1 MNPIKKSIKLPD
13 GREITLE
20 TGKLA
25 KQADGAVELRMGNTM
40 LLATVCSARE
50 AGEGVDFMPLTVE
63 YKEKYASIG
72 RYPGG
77 FLKREGRSND
87 YEILTS
93 RLVDRVLRPL
103 FPDNYHAETFVN
115 VTLFSAD
122 ENDAPD
128 ALAGLAASAA
138 LAVSDI
144 PFNGP
149 ISEVRV
155 ARVDGEWVIN
165 PTFDQI
171 AKSDIELMVGATYD
185 NIMMVEGELDEASEA
200 ELLEALKVAHEEIK
214 KQCKVVMELE
224 KEAGKETKREYN
236 HEINDEALRADV
248 REKCYDK
255 AYAIAKTGSADKH
268 WRMDSFDAIR
278 DEYIANLPEMTEEQ
292 LALYTEDQ
300 RIAMVKRYYHDVEK
314 EAMRRCVLDE
324 GIRLDGRKTNEIR
337 PIWCEVDYLPGP
349 HGAAIFT
356 RGETQAL
363 VTTTLGTTL
372 DEKIVDN
379 VLDQSKERFL
389 LHYNFPPF
397 STGEA
402 KAQRGVGRREIGHG
416 NLAHRALK
424 RMFPDNF
431 PYTCRIVSDI
441 LESNGSSSM
450 ATVCGGT
457 LSLLDAGVKMKRP
470 VAGVAMGL
478 ISDPGNVKYAILS
491 DILGDEDHLGDM
503 DFKVTGTEKGIT
515 ATQMDIK
522 CDGLSYEVL
531 EKALN
536 QARDGRMHIL
546 NIIHDTIPEAREDYK
561 PHVPRLVTLDIP
573 KEMIG
578 AVIGPQGKVIQGIQE
593 ETGTTISI
601 DEDENTGLGHVEI
614 ASKDKA
620 SIDAALAKIK
630 AIVAQPEEGEVYDGT
645 VRSILD
651 FGAFVEFMPG
661 RDGLLHISEI
671 SWDRLDSME
680 NSGLKEG
687 DKIQVKL
694 IEIDKKTGKYRLST
708 RVLTPKPEGY
718 VEREARPRREGGDR
732 GPRPQRNGD
741 RAPRGDRGDRG
752 PRNDRG
758 DRGPRP
764 QRTFTPRD
772 KNNNED

>member
-214 KQCKVVMELE
+214 KQIAFIDQIVAEIGKPKMELE

-300 RIAMVKRYYHDVEK
+300 RIAMVKRY
-314 EAMRRCVLDE
+314 
-324 GIRLDGRKTNEIR
+324 
-337 PIWCEVDYLPGP
+337 
-349 HGAAIFT
+349 
-356 RGETQAL
+356 
-363 VTTTLGTTL
+363 
-372 DEKIVDN
+372 
-379 VLDQSKERFL
+379 
-389 LHYNFPPF
+389 
-397 STGEA
+397 
-402 KAQRGVGRREIGHG
+402 
-416 NLAHRALK
+416 
-424 RMFPDNF
+424 
-431 PYTCRIVSDI
+431 
-441 LESNGSSSM
+441 
-450 ATVCGGT
+450 
-457 LSLLDAGVKMKRP
+457 
-470 VAGVAMGL
+470 
-478 ISDPGNVKYAILS
+478 
-491 DILGDEDHLGDM
+491 
-503 DFKVTGTEKGIT
+503 
-515 ATQMDIK
+515 
-522 CDGLSYEVL
+522 
-531 EKALN
+531 
-536 QARDGRMHIL
+536 
-546 NIIHDTIPEAREDYK
+546 
-561 PHVPRLVTLDIP
+561 
-573 KEMIG
+573 
-578 AVIGPQGKVIQGIQE
+578 
-593 ETGTTISI
+593 
-601 DEDENTGLGHVEI
+601 
-614 ASKDKA
+614 
-620 SIDAALAKIK
+620 
-630 AIVAQPEEGEVYDGT
+630 
-645 VRSILD
+645 
-651 FGAFVEFMPG
+651 
-661 RDGLLHISEI
+661 
-671 SWDRLDSME
+671 
-680 NSGLKEG
+680 
-687 DKIQVKL
+687 
-694 IEIDKKTGKYRLST
+694 
-708 RVLTPKPEGY
+708 
-718 VEREARPRREGGDR
+718 
-732 GPRPQRNGD
+732 
-741 RAPRGDRGDRG
+741 
-752 PRNDRG
+752 
-758 DRGPRP
+758 
-764 QRTFTPRD
+764 
-772 KNNNED
+772 